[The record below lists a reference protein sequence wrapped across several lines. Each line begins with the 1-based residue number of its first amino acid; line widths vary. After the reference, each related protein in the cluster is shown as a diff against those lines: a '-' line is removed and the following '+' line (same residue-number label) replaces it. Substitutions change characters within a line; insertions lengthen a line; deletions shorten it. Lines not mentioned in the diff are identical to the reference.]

1 MYTSLMNRIALYR
14 KYRPESFTDVLGQ
27 DHVISVLSVAVKEKK
42 AAHAYLFSGPR
53 GTGKTSVA
61 RILARALGTE
71 SHDLYE
77 IDAASNRGIDEIRAL
92 REAVQTLPY
101 SSPYKVYIIDEVHM
115 LTKEA
120 WNALL
125 KTLEEPPSHVIFI
138 LATTELAKVPE
149 TIISRCQGFVF
160 RKPSVD
166 VLKKALMAIAK
177 KEGLVMEPEAAELLA
192 ILGDGSFRDAESI
205 FEQVIT
211 AASGKKITEVL
222 TASVTG
228 APKPELVFRFLEAVL
243 DKNIEAGLMVI
254 TEAVETGGD
263 MKIFYQLVLDATR
276 EAMLF
281 YFAPHLPIFTAGELG
296 LERRAR
302 LEKIISKK
310 EVGTLP
316 ELLRSLLDSH
326 RDLRYGAT
334 PQLPLE
340 LALISFCQKN
350 LTP

>member
-1 MYTSLMNRIALYR
+1 MDTTHRIALYR
-14 KYRPESFTDVLGQ
+14 KYRPDSFNEVLGQ
-27 DHVISVLSVAVKEKK
+27 DHIVSVLSSAVKEKRV
-42 AAHAYLFSGPR
+42 AHAYLFSGPR

-61 RILARALGTE
+61 RILAKALDTE
-71 SHDLYE
+71 AHDLYE

-125 KTLEEPPSHVIFI
+125 KTLEEPPSHIIFI

-166 VLKKALMAIAK
+166 VLKKVIIAIAK
-177 KEGLVMEPEAAELLA
+177 KEGLIMEPEAAELIG
-192 ILGDGSFRDAESI
+192 ILGGGSFRDAESI

-211 AASGKKITEVL
+211 ATSGKKITEAL
-222 TASVTG
+222 TASIMG
-228 APKPELVFRFLEAVL
+228 APKPELVFRFLEAAL
-243 DKNIEAGLMVI
+243 SKNIEEGIAVI
-254 TEAVETGGD
+254 TEASGAD

-281 YFAPHLPIFTAGELG
+281 YFAPHLPIFTAGEIG
-296 LERRAR
+296 LERRKH

-310 EVGTLP
+310 EVDTLP
-316 ELLRSLLDSH
+316 QLLRVLLDSH
-326 RDLRYGAT
+326 RDLRYSAT

-340 LALISFCQKN
+340 LALISFCQKEI
-350 LTP
+350 